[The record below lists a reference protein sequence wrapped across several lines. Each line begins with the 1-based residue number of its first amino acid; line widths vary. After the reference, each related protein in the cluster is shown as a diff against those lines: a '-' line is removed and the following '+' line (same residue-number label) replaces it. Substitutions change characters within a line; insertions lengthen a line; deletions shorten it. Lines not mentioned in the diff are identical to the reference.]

1 MSNKRKKENEACV
14 SRAAFIRGGVAAL
27 AAAGTPLCG
36 FPAILKMRKP
46 SEMLSH
52 AAIGCANQAG
62 YDLSQLASHRDVNI
76 TAICDVDS
84 RYLEQ
89 AHRRYPNA
97 RIYRDAFEMFEKEG
111 DKIDSVNVSTPDHTH
126 AQYIIEALK
135 RGLNV
140 YAQKPLCHDIGDCR
154 SIAKL
159 TAEKKAV
166 TQLGTQIAAWECDRQ
181 TAAALRSGTI
191 GEVRRVWLFST
202 RRRQPAPSYYLWP
215 NPELPVPK
223 TLEWKLWLGP
233 AKWRPY
239 GDGYHPRAWRK
250 WREFG
255 TSWLGD
261 LGLHLMSPV
270 WLGLNLGATR
280 PTSVVAEISADDW
293 TPAQR
298 EQFWPSMSHVTWT
311 MPGVKASGGKPFTV
325 EWCDGFGNVEW
336 KLPPKFFPPAFLQDI
351 AALTPM
357 KRLPSQGRVVE
368 GTRGWLLSTHYG
380 VPPCYVM
387 KDGSNPPD
395 LPYVGP
401 ATSHYH
407 EYIDRCLGGAKT
419 RSGFEMAAPLTE
431 WGFMGNLAQLKPGE
445 RLDCAKM

>member
-126 AQYIIEALK
+126 AQYIVEALK

-202 RRRQPAPSYYLWP
+202 RRGQPAPSYYLWP

-239 GDGYHPRAWRK
+239 GAGYHPGAWRK

-325 EWCDGFGNVEW
+325 EWCDGFGNAERT
-336 KLPPKFFPPAFLQDI
+336 LPPKFFPPAFLQDV

-357 KRLPSQGRVVE
+357 KRLPAQGRVVE
-368 GTRGWLLSTHYG
+368 GTKGWLLSTHYG
-380 VPPCYVM
+380 VSPCYVM
-387 KDGSNPPD
+387 KDGSNPPGI
-395 LPYVGP
+395 PFVGP
-401 ATSHYH
+401 AASHYH
-407 EYIDRCLGGAKT
+407 EYIDCCLGGVKT
-419 RSGFEMAAPLTE
+419 RSGFEMAAPMTE

-445 RLDCAKM
+445 TLDCAKM

>member
-1 MSNKRKKENEACV
+1 MTRRN
-14 SRAAFIRGGVAAL
+14 FIGGAAAL
-27 AAAGTPLCG
+27 GSALG
-36 FPAILKMRKP
+36 FPALVRGQNLN
-46 SEMLSH
+46 SRLAH
-52 AAIGCANQAG
+52 ACIGTGGKGEGDWKNFITHPKVDIVAG
-62 YDLSQLASHRDVNI
+62 
-76 TAICDVDS
+76 CDVDTA
-84 RYLEQ
+84 RMANLK
-89 AHRRYPNA
+89 NA
-97 RIYRDAFEMFEKEG
+97 VPGLRAYQDWRELFEKEG

-202 RRRQPAPSYYLWP
+202 RRGQPAPSYYLWP

-311 MPGVKASGGKPFTV
+311 MPGMKASGGKPFTV